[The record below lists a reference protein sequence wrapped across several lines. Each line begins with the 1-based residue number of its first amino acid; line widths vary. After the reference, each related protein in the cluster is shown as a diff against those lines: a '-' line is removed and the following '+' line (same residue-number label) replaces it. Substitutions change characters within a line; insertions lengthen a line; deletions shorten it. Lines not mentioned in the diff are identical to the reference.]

1 MNTDKT
7 NTDKDNDMDNFKNI
21 ISDSVNQKKIIQIFE
36 KNAPEN
42 KTNDFKDA
50 LNEFKKDNN
59 NEDNIINIAK
69 LLVAIKDDVD
79 KQKITGGKKHKT
91 RKYKKKGKKKTMKKK
106 GKKKTMKKRGKKSR
120 K

>member
-7 NTDKDNDMDNFKNI
+7 NTDKDNDMDNFKII
-21 ISDSVNQKKIIQIFE
+21 ISDPANQEKLIQFLE

-42 KTNDFKDA
+42 NTKKFKDA
-50 LNEFKKDNN
+50 LKEFKDNN
-59 NEDNIINIAK
+59 NEENIINIAK
-69 LLVAIKDDVD
+69 LLVAIKDVVD

-91 RKYKKKGKKKTMKKK
+91 RKYKKKGKKKK